1 MVKSG
6 ADGLNRTGDRPIT
19 NGIQAS
25 RDVTKLNIGR
35 DSYVTTWVQSKQK
48 AAQRP
53 PHSPD
58 GIAALQGGA
67 A

>member
-1 MVKSG
+1 MKHG

-19 NGIQAS
+19 NGIQAL
-25 RDVTKLNIGR
+25 RELTKLNIGL

-48 AAQRP
+48 AAQKQ
-53 PHSPD
+53 PHVPD
-58 GIAALQGGA
+58 GISALQGGA